1 MDANKLKKYAFTI
14 KALESKNM
22 VVDEI
27 LARTEEEIQSLPLS
41 NTLIN
46 TVLEMKADAVP
57 ADFKVLKDEF
67 IDLQR
72 AADVEPVPDELSKYQ
87 VELPVVTEET
97 LQEPVLDSA
106 IIIHHDEEEPDEV
119 AIVEPEAV
127 VVAEVD
133 VTATETIERTIAN
146 PEDVQAVREVLA
158 KSEQRTVAALLKV
171 VRKELPQAILES
183 VPADVIT
190 NLCAERVKEVKEQK

>member
-27 LARTEEEIQSLPLS
+27 LAKTEEEIAKLPLS
-41 NTLIN
+41 NALIN
-46 TVLEMKADAVP
+46 TVLQMKADAVP
-57 ADFKVLKDEF
+57 SDFEVLKEEF
-67 IDLQR
+67 IDIQR
-72 AADVEPVPDELSKYQ
+72 APDDEPVPDEVAEYQ
-87 VELPVVTEET
+87 VEPPVLAEET
-97 LQEPVLDSA
+97 QPEQELPTIV
-106 IIIHHDEEEPDEV
+106 HHDEDEPKEVVEES
-119 AIVEPEAV
+119 EAPV
-127 VVAEVD
+127 VD
-133 VTATETIERTIAN
+133 VEATETIERTIAN

-190 NLCAERVKEVKEQK
+190 NLCAERVKEVKEKK